1 MMELSVVFKYLLVVA
16 AFTILA
22 LGIVL
27 GKGTITQKVN
37 EAKSVILRYSAY
49 AVLDFGLM
57 GLSIALV
64 AVMKSIEANIYVTTV
79 SMWIFDY
86 VTAWSLLYLCLKTG
100 EDLTLGRQ
108 YRKGYDLIKSK
119 SPFSGIISLTVLT
132 TKGIIWD
139 GPEKFVEF
147 WHIEINSNKSRLLVL
162 LIGSLVQAIF
172 WTTLY
177 WFGFELI

>member
-1 MMELSVVFKYLLVVA
+1 MELSVVFKYLLVVA
-16 AFTILA
+16 AFTVLA

-27 GKGTITQKVN
+27 GKGNIRQKVN
-37 EAKSVILRYSAY
+37 EAKSVILRYVVY

-64 AVMKSIEANIYVTTV
+64 AVMKSIEANIYVTTI

-108 YRKGYDLIKSK
+108 YRKGYDMIKRK
-119 SPFSGIISLTVLT
+119 SPFSGFISLIVLI

-147 WHIEINSNKSRLLVL
+147 WYIEINSNSKRLMVL
-162 LIGSLVQAIF
+162 SLGSLIQAIF

-177 WFGFELI
+177 WLGFELI